1 MCNKDI
7 LETKKKDLKFS
18 ITNVVTM
25 VNDGA
30 IGDSQPVRA
39 TQNYQYNLSILDPEK
54 RSQRNHIFFLWWKQ
68 GAMKKAFQS

>member
-25 VNDGA
+25 INNCA
-30 IGDSQPVRA
+30 TGDSQPVQA
-39 TQNYQYNLSILDPEK
+39 TQNYQYSLSILDPEK
-54 RSQRNHIFFLWWKQ
+54 RSQRKDIFFFSDESKEP
-68 GAMKKAFQS
+68 